1 MNTNRRLNRE
11 DSNLPVHYYR
21 VVSFEMLCIR
31 IVCNLD
37 GTISI
42 AFIIRNYEIVFRLD
56 EFVQILR
63 VLCKGVCMYSLEWS
77 ISSLPNCVNPNS
89 IYLTPLDDPVVVLD
103 AIFNERPPTKRRK
116 VKGKEVVPDL
126 FQMVLSEMKTGFMK
140 WETILSENA
149 ISLSRNKDHP
159 NACLVYMLYCLHNQK
174 RFNLTY
180 YMAKRMASVIK
191 SDLMVLSY
199 GMLLT
204 RLYRHAHTMEP
215 CPTKDA
221 RYLID
226 HVMVPDVS
234 SCRLLF

>member
-1 MNTNRRLNRE
+1 MEYLPQRRWSSLEKKRAHIMIKAIDKQLKKRRMMRRLENF
-11 DSNLPVHYYR
+11 
-21 VVSFEMLCIR
+21 VVGIEKVAVAQPPITKPMSTMSIEPK
-31 IVCNLD
+31 
-37 GTISI
+37 GT
-42 AFIIRNYEIVFRLD
+42 FVIVFRLD

-159 NACLVYMLYCLHNQK
+159 NACLVYMLYCLHNTK
-174 RFNLTY
+174 MFSTSTTTWT
-180 YMAKRMASVIK
+180 KRMA
-191 SDLMVLSY
+191 
-199 GMLLT
+199 
-204 RLYRHAHTMEP
+204 
-215 CPTKDA
+215 
-221 RYLID
+221 
-226 HVMVPDVS
+226 
-234 SCRLLF
+234 